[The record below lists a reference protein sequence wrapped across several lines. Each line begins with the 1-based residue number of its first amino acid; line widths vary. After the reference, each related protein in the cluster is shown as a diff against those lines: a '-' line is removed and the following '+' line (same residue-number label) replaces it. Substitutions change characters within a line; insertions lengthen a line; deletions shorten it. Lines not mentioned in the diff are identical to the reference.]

1 MAGTV
6 LITFFGFHAIKT
18 SKVGQIKV
26 YMALVV
32 LLGLLPI
39 ISCIALNFSDAYAV
53 VYEPQSKL
61 YQTWKVC
68 TFLKTCVHH
77 IETLSLGMAR
87 LYSVVWILHHSSP
100 NSCC

>member
-6 LITFFGFHAIKT
+6 FITFFGFHAIKT

-32 LLGLLPI
+32 LFGLLPI
-39 ISCIALNFSDAYAV
+39 IWCIALNFSDAYAV

-68 TFLKTCVHH
+68 LAKNLK
-77 IETLSLGMAR
+77 IR
-87 LYSVVWILHHSSP
+87 
-100 NSCC
+100 